1 MPSLPYSIEA
11 LVFGRERSIA
21 GIVPDVVISETHSD
35 EVVVT
40 EYPVDSGS
48 PMADHAYK
56 KPADLTLSFGWSD
69 SSTLL
74 NSVLSGSIF
83 KGVRTTKDIYE
94 KFLELMNARQRINV
108 STGKRKYK
116 NMLIVSLRTTSTV
129 ETESALILE
138 IGLRE
143 VLTTEAQTVSLRPE
157 KTANAS
163 RSTAVTDGGS
173 RSVTNATV

>member
-11 LVFGRERSIA
+11 LIFGKERSIA
-21 GIVPDVVISETHSD
+21 GIVPDVVISEMHSD

-69 SSTLL
+69 SSMLL
-74 NSVLSGSIF
+74 NSVLSGSIL
-83 KGVRTTKDIYE
+83 KGISSTKDIYE
-94 KFLELMNARQRINV
+94 KFLELMNARQRIDV

-116 NMLIVSLRTTSTV
+116 NMLITSLRTTSTV
-129 ETESALILE
+129 DTENALILE

-143 VLTTEAQTVSLRPE
+143 ILTTEARTVALRPE
-157 KTANAS
+157 QTRNAS
-163 RSTAVTDGGS
+163 RSTSVTDGGT
-173 RSVTNATV
+173 RSVTNA

>member
-1 MPSLPYSIEA
+1 M
-11 LVFGRERSIA
+11 
-21 GIVPDVVISETHSD
+21 
-35 EVVVT
+35 
-40 EYPVDSGS
+40 
-48 PMADHAYK
+48 
-56 KPADLTLSFGWSD
+56 TLSFGWSD

-94 KFLELMNARQRINV
+94 KFLELMNARQRIDV

-173 RSVTNATV
+173 RSVTNA

>member
-40 EYPVDSGS
+40 DYPVDSDA

-74 NSVLSGSIF
+74 NSALSGSIF
-83 KGVRTTKDIYE
+83 KGVRATRDIYE
-94 KFLELMNARQRINV
+94 KFLELMNSRQRIDV
-108 STGKRKYK
+108 STGKRKYT

-129 ETESALILE
+129 DTESALFLE

-143 VLTTEAQTVSLRPE
+143 VITAQARTVSLRPE
-157 KTANAS
+157 KTKNAA
-163 RSTAVTDGGS
+163 RSTSVTDGGS
-173 RSVTNATV
+173 RSVTDASL